1 MLELFHTS
9 PNAIKEINDRGR
21 FGSFLFFSSN
31 VYHTHCR
38 AESFVYKIEI
48 DEDEIVSARQIF
60 RRHEIND
67 ALQSIIDDVMDRYSV
82 SEDVAMGLIDEDEN
96 IFDHV
101 DYLRQDSAL
110 EEERMWLYAASAAK
124 ALGYRGVALLGDKQ
138 GTAYMIDMIERKKE
152 LKLFK

>member
-60 RRHEIND
+60 RHHEIND
-67 ALQSIIDDVMDRYSV
+67 VLQSIIDDVMDRYGV
-82 SEDVAMGLIDEDEN
+82 DEDVAMGLIDEDEN
-96 IFDHV
+96 IY
-101 DYLRQDSAL
+101 DYIDDP
-110 EEERMWLYAASAAK
+110 EEAAEESWNVQLYTASAAQ
-124 ALGYRGVALLGDKQ
+124 ALGYRGVAVSDEQ